1 MIVEYNW
8 NPRVPSCSSNIGSC
22 ETDTCVALERKLR
35 SFNALDNKDEC
46 NIHQLGLQ
54 SAGCECDNK
63 GSSSSGSAS
72 GSSIFN
78 ANGIG
83 IDPRT
88 LMVSALLIL
97 VTAGAN

>member
-1 MIVEYNW
+1 MVVEYNW
-8 NPRVPSCSSNIGSC
+8 NPRVPTCSSNIGSC

-63 GSSSSGSAS
+63 GSSSSS
-72 GSSIFN
+72 GSSSG
-78 ANGIG
+78 NGIT
-83 IDPRT
+83 DPRT
-88 LMVSALLIL
+88 SFSLMVLLVQVLL
-97 VTAGAN
+97 VVAAGAN

>member
-1 MIVEYNW
+1 MVVEYNW
-8 NPRVPSCSSNIGSC
+8 NPRVPTCSSNIGSC

-63 GSSSSGSAS
+63 GSSSSGSSS
-72 GSSIFN
+72 G
-78 ANGIG
+78 NGIT
-83 IDPRT
+83 DPRT
-88 LMVSALLIL
+88 SFSLMVLLVQVLL
-97 VTAGAN
+97 VVAAGAN